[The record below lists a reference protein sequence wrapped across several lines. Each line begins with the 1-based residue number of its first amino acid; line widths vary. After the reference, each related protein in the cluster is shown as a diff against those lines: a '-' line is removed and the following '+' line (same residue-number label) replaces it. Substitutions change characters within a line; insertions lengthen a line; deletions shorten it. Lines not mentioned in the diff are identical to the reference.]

1 MKLNSDTAN
10 KLIKNLQ
17 SEIETLLQAESRDCT
32 YSHSP
37 SESPIIPKYSFADTQ
52 AKLEELRG
60 KVAALRHAVN
70 RFNIETKVPGF
81 DITVDEALGHM
92 SRLNEDKR
100 RLSSLASIPEIT
112 RSREYGSK
120 EPDLVHRNFS
130 NEEVQAAYKET
141 CDQLMRIQQAIN
153 VANLTIEFDV
163 DVIL

>member
-1 MKLNSDTAN
+1 MKMNSDTAS

-17 SEIETLLQAESRDCT
+17 SEIDMLLRAEKRDCT

-37 SESPIIPKYSFADTQ
+37 SETPIVPEYSFSDTQ
-52 AKLEELRG
+52 KRLEELRG
-60 KVAALRHAVN
+60 NRAAQRHAVS